1 VEREA
6 IDAGAL
12 RTGLAPRWA
21 RVDVVE
27 DVGSTNAVLMDD
39 AEAPDRSVLIAEY
52 QSAGRGR
59 LERTWTSPPRAGLTF
74 SVLLRPE
81 TPIATWGW
89 LPLLA
94 GVALCEALTER
105 TGVDVAL
112 KWPNDLLHAPTE
124 RKLAGILA
132 QTSGPAVVIGTGLN
146 VSTTAEELETDNATS
161 LVMSGA
167 TNPDRTA
174 LLIAT
179 LNRLDAWIAK
189 WSDVGGDAEAAG
201 LAAAYR
207 AACAT
212 LGREVAVTTT
222 RGQALRGLA
231 EAIDA
236 DGRLVLDIDG
246 QLERVGA
253 GDVEHLRP
261 PG

>member
-1 VEREA
+1 MEREA

-21 RVDVVE
+21 RVEVVE

-39 AEAPDRSVLIAEY
+39 AEAPDRSVLIAEF

-74 SVLLRPE
+74 SVLLRPQA
-81 TPIATWGW
+81 PIATWGW

-146 VSTTAEELETDNATS
+146 VSSTAEELETENATS

-179 LNRLDAWIAK
+179 LNRIA
-189 WSDVGGDAEAAG
+189 
-201 LAAAYR
+201 L
-207 AACAT
+207 
-212 LGREVAVTTT
+212 
-222 RGQALRGLA
+222 
-231 EAIDA
+231 
-236 DGRLVLDIDG
+236 
-246 QLERVGA
+246 
-253 GDVEHLRP
+253 
-261 PG
+261 